1 MLKHVGRHGDRK
13 VAIVFREIPNED
25 HMCLVIYPD
34 VLPTHIHNSVMS
46 VLESAPGQQAT
57 NLADVF
63 HRNLLPD
70 GRNILQ
76 TLHAEGMLKKVAAN
90 QVILTPTP
98 NTSVKLDEVNKLVK
112 EMESGAEAL
121 KRMQE
126 IDQNQGIV
134 DPAVK
139 RQAEQAFKRKQLEEH
154 FKAEDS
160 ELAAQ
165 QEMIQ
170 EKLADLCEEIGVD
183 SLKTPYGSASKSIK
197 TRYWTRITRPS
208 KVSPTTPENWIRLSW
223 PRGTTITTTV
233 LRRTARRG
241 VTTFLKTRVQRSVV
255 SRCTTSSAPTRKL
268 LASLV
273 TGRFKTRQRLITR
286 R

>member
-70 GRNILQ
+70 GRNVLQ
-76 TLHAEGMLKKVAAN
+76 TLHSEGMLKKVATN

-98 NTSVKLDEVNKLVK
+98 TSSVKLDEVNRLVR
-112 EMESGAEAL
+112 EMESGEQAL

-126 IDQNQGIV
+126 IDQNSGLV
-134 DPAVK
+134 DPNVKREAERAFK
-139 RQAEQAFKRKQLEEH
+139 RQALEKEAAQRSSGQPPVQANDTAGLDDR
-154 FKAEDS
+154 A
-160 ELAAQ
+160 LAAN
-165 QEMIQ
+165 M
-170 EKLADLCEEIGVD
+170 LAQAERMEAEAKGLVAMFNPN
-183 SLKTPYGSASKSIK
+183 LKYQTH
-197 TRYWTRITRPS
+197 
-208 KVSPTTPENWIRLSW
+208 
-223 PRGTTITTTV
+223 
-233 LRRTARRG
+233 
-241 VTTFLKTRVQRSVV
+241 Q
-255 SRCTTSSAPTRKL
+255 C
-268 LASLV
+268 
-273 TGRFKTRQRLITR
+273 
-286 R
+286 

>member
-1 MLKHVGRHGDRK
+1 MLKHVGRHGDRR

-34 VLPTHIHNSVMS
+34 VLPTHIHNSVMG

-76 TLHAEGMLKKVAAN
+76 TLHAEGMLKKVATN

-139 RQAEQAFKRKQLEEH
+139 RQAEQAFKRKQLEQAQRQPQTPPLTSDDSAGLSDSTLAGNMLVQAKRMEQEAQGLI
-154 FKAEDS
+154 AEAARMKKEAEKMFPGVTVNASTRQES
-160 ELAAQ
+160 E
-165 QEMIQ
+165 
-170 EKLADLCEEIGVD
+170 
-183 SLKTPYGSASKSIK
+183 P
-197 TRYWTRITRPS
+197 
-208 KVSPTTPENWIRLSW
+208 
-223 PRGTTITTTV
+223 TITTAT
-233 LRRTARRG
+233 
-241 VTTFLKTRVQRSVV
+241 KTR
-255 SRCTTSSAPTRKL
+255 
-268 LASLV
+268 
-273 TGRFKTRQRLITR
+273 GRPKKVRAGDPAMQ
-286 R
+286 

>member
-76 TLHAEGMLKKVAAN
+76 TLHAEGMLKKIATN

-98 NTSVKLDEVNKLVK
+98 TSSVKLDEVNKLVR
-112 EMESGAEAL
+112 EMESGEQAL

-126 IDQNQGIV
+126 IDQNSGLV
-134 DPAVK
+134 DPNVK
-139 RQAEQAFKRKQLEEH
+139 REAERAFKRQQLERD
-154 FKAEDS
+154 AANARAGIPPVQATQDGALDDRA
-160 ELAAQ
+160 LAANMLSQ
-165 QEMIQ
+165 AQRM
-170 EKLADLCEEIGVD
+170 EIGRAHV
-183 SLKTPYGSASKSIK
+183 
-197 TRYWTRITRPS
+197 
-208 KVSPTTPENWIRLSW
+208 
-223 PRGTTITTTV
+223 
-233 LRRTARRG
+233 
-241 VTTFLKTRVQRSVV
+241 
-255 SRCTTSSAPTRKL
+255 
-268 LASLV
+268 
-273 TGRFKTRQRLITR
+273 
-286 R
+286 

>member
-70 GRNILQ
+70 GRNVLQ
-76 TLHAEGMLKKVAAN
+76 TLHSEGMLKKVATN

-98 NTSVKLDEVNKLVK
+98 TSSVKLDEVNRLVK
-112 EMESGAEAL
+112 EMESGEQAL

-126 IDQNQGIV
+126 IDQNSGLV
-134 DPAVK
+134 DPNVKREAERAFK
-139 RQAEQAFKRKQLEEH
+139 RQALEREASQRASGQPVVQANESTGLDDR
-154 FKAEDS
+154 A
-160 ELAAQ
+160 LAAN
-165 QEMIQ
+165 M
-170 EKLADLCEEIGVD
+170 LAQAQRMESEAQGLIAEAARMKKEAERMVPSVSVANATAPVVTETAKRGR
-183 SLKTPYGSASKSIK
+183 G
-197 TRYWTRITRPS
+197 RPA
-208 KVSPTTPENWIRLSW
+208 K
-223 PRGTTITTTV
+223 
-233 LRRTARRG
+233 ARVG
-241 VTTFLKTRVQRSVV
+241 DAV
-255 SRCTTSSAPTRKL
+255 
-268 LASLV
+268 
-273 TGRFKTRQRLITR
+273 
-286 R
+286 